1 MSPLRN
7 NEAVTYEIVAVDSGG
22 RESTA
27 VTVTATPSVGTTPA
41 LAVVNLRG
49 AAEDGQVRLDWES
62 PESMFRVYRADAAG
76 VFDVDPLAS
85 PAEPTFLDSDSEPG
99 YSYAYQVTAVGPGG
113 ESVPATI
120 VVEVVRIEEPVI
132 VIDREQLAIGT
143 LDLSAEPFQLEALT
157 MTPPKKRPEW
167 MQSSDSDGAIL
178 TRVPLYENREITAR
192 VRVIGAQ
199 SMDQAESLLGVLS
212 SALQSMESSPDGVVT
227 WIPAAS
233 STGLS
238 FNGLLGEVT
247 DLPIE
252 VTGDGAGWFLDQPEP
267 VVTVNITA
275 EPIGY
280 GPELTYA
287 YPTPSPSSPV
297 LALDVPPIPG
307 DVPAEVTLRLT
318 DLSARTRRY
327 LEMGVLSRHLD
338 SSLSAVIDSDS
349 FVLTGEPGGFSGY
362 IGTQVTVSGGYDP
375 NQTGVNAVQATLRP
389 QAQAMFKTPSL
400 SHAGS
405 YQVKSLVR
413 SAGLDARLRLVWQ
426 IEDGPFRANS
436 WRGVAVINQPCEIDL
451 GQVTVRPGAQ
461 WRARIEGYNAT
472 PGSVVTSVDYLLLIP
487 RDEGYARARARYK
500 HSPGVTVDADP
511 FTGTTGGA
519 NLATRSAPTGFGTWS
534 SVGTAPDWVFDEF
547 GTTEF
552 LRRTSAGSS
561 SERIATLADG
571 TYAAIEVGARV
582 APDNQQNGRS
592 GVVARWVDASNLV
605 YLQVDWYERVLY
617 LQVRVAGA
625 VTSVRST
632 PIATGGW
639 LGLRLV
645 VFPSGTVVGQIVDA
659 FGFPTAEVTTYS
671 AALATG
677 GALATGR
684 VGLIDSHLGS
694 VLASRYTDD
703 FYSARPSA
711 EEVLVHPG
719 RSLEIA
725 TDRRV
730 REAAD
735 RPTYA
740 RIDDFR
746 GSPSLRLPPTKA
758 EDENSL
764 GGRIIARLQR
774 NNVESAPA
782 DVVMDPTAA
791 QVTIRPAYVLVP
803 R

>member
-7 NEAVTYEIVAVDSGG
+7 NEAVTYEIVAVDSAG

-27 VTVTATPSVGTTPA
+27 VSVTATPSAGTTPA
-41 LAVVNLRG
+41 APVRNLRG
-49 AAEDGQVRLDWES
+49 RAEGGQVRLDWES
-62 PESMFRVYRADAAG
+62 PESMFRVYRADTAG
-76 VFDVDPLAS
+76 VFDVDPTAS
-85 PAEPTFLDSDSEPG
+85 PAEPTFLDPDTEPG
-99 YSYAYQVTAVGPGG
+99 YSYAYQVTAVGEGG
-113 ESVPATI
+113 ESDPASITVEI
-120 VVEVVRIEEPVI
+120 VRVEEPPA

-143 LDLSAEPFQLEALT
+143 LDLSAGPFQLEMLS
-157 MTPPKKRPEW
+157 MPPPKKRPEW

-178 TRVPLYENREITAR
+178 IRVPLYENREITAR
-192 VRVIGAQ
+192 VRVVGAE

-212 SALQSMESSPDGVVT
+212 SALQGMESNPESAVT

-238 FNGLLGEVT
+238 FNALLGEVT

-252 VTGDGAGWFLDQPEP
+252 VTGDGAGWFLDNPEP

-287 YPTPSPSSPV
+287 YPTPSPARPV
-297 LALDVPPIPG
+297 LELDVPAIPG

-318 DLSARTRRY
+318 NMGTRARRY
-327 LEMGVLSRHLD
+327 LEMGVLTRHLD
-338 SSLSAVIDSDS
+338 RGRSAVIDSDS
-349 FVLTGEPGGFSGY
+349 FVLTGEPGSFSGY
-362 IGTQVTVSGGYDP
+362 VGAQATVSGGYDP
-375 NQTGVNAVQATLRP
+375 NGTGANVVQATLRA
-389 QAQAMFKTPSL
+389 QAQAMFATPVLGHSG
-400 SHAGS
+400 SH
-405 YQVKSLVR
+405 QVKGLVR
-413 SAGLDARLRLVWQ
+413 AASLDARLRLVWQ
-426 IEDGPFRANS
+426 VEDGPFRTNP
-436 WRGVAVINQPCEIDL
+436 WRGVAVINQPCEVDL
-451 GQVTVRPGAQ
+451 GQVTVPPGVQ
-461 WRARIEGYNAT
+461 WRARIEGYTAT
-472 PGSVVTSVDYLLLIP
+472 AASVVASVDYLLLIP
-487 RDEGYARARARYK
+487 RDEGYARARVRYK

-511 FTGTTGGA
+511 FTGTTGSA
-519 NLATRSAPTGFGTWS
+519 PLAGRSAPTGFGTWS
-534 SVGTAPDWVFDEF
+534 SLGTAPDWVFDDF

-552 LRRTSAGSS
+552 LRRTSAGAS

-571 TYAAIEVGARV
+571 TYAAIEVGCRV
-582 APDNQQNGRS
+582 SPDNQANGRA
-592 GVVARWVDASNLV
+592 GVVARWVDASNLA
-605 YLQVDWYERVLY
+605 YLQVDWGERVLY

-625 VTSVRST
+625 VTSIRST
-632 PIATGGW
+632 PIATAGW
-639 LGLRLV
+639 IGLRLV
-645 VFPSGTVVGQIVDA
+645 VFPSGTMVGQVVDA

-677 GALATGR
+677 GALQTGR
-684 VGLIDSHLGS
+684 VGLIDSHLSS

-735 RPTYA
+735 RPTYS

-746 GSPSLRLPPTKA
+746 GSASLRLPPTDA
-758 EDENSL
+758 VDENAL
-764 GGRIIARLQR
+764 GGRIVARLQR

-782 DVVMDPTAA
+782 DVVMDPTVA
-791 QVTIRPAYVLVP
+791 QVTVRPAYVLVP